1 MEAFLQP
8 ASEFIGRHHEWAAVV
23 LGVTTFLESL
33 VLLGAFVPATALM
46 VLAGG
51 LIAKGVL
58 EPFPVVFACVT
69 GAVIGDAISFAVG
82 RRLGRHAFRHPALA
96 PHRRSIARTRLLCR
110 RYGSASVYLG
120 RFLGPLRAFVPVM
133 VGMLRM
139 RRRQFQVA
147 NVISGLVWVLV
158 MLAPGYFAA
167 KGFAELEIWT
177 EADGLTL
184 VIAGSAAALALGLA
198 GTRIVRAF
206 LRNRTP
212 ARVAAARAR

>member
-1 MEAFLQP
+1 METFLQP
-8 ASEFIGRHHEWAAVV
+8 AAEFIGRHHEWAAVV

-58 EPFPVVFACVT
+58 EPVPVVLACVT
-69 GAVIGDAISFAVG
+69 GAVIGDAISFSIG

-139 RRRQFQVA
+139 RRHQFQVA
-147 NVISGLVWVLV
+147 NLVSAVLWVLV
-158 MLAPGYFAA
+158 MLAPGYFATT
-167 KGFAELEIWT
+167 GFAKLELWSEID
-177 EADGLTL
+177 ALTL
-184 VIAGSAAALALGLA
+184 VVAGGAAALALGLVGA
-198 GTRIVRAF
+198 RITRSL
-206 LRNRTP
+206 LRNRGA
-212 ARVAAARAR
+212 ARVASARAR